1 MRYRWSDRTLSYMF
15 FPKCGVFDID
25 ILILAIYRVP
35 LLHHKK
41 GVFTISW
48 YHPSF
53 MSLFL

>member
-25 ILILAIYRVP
+25 ILFLAIYRVP